1 MRALPIIL
9 AAVVLAGC
17 NPGAPVTAEAATPQV
32 QAGSSGASGVAG
44 KEGEPSDAYCLGV
57 QNAVVN
63 ILALAFGLDSDLVR
77 ASMVSLADREH
88 DFAQAKG
95 LQSLAELEDPTVIAE
110 EQRGSA
116 WALEV
121 SGLKPL
127 PTDLNE
133 AQKER
138 VRQDY
143 EARKPP
149 FDTWTRCAE
158 LYPVKG

>member
-1 MRALPIIL
+1 MRITPLLL
-9 AAVVLAGC
+9 AAVVLVGC
-17 NPGAPVTAEAATPQV
+17 APGAPETAEAATPQV
-32 QAGSSGASGVAG
+32 QAASGGARDVAG

-57 QNAVVN
+57 QNAVMN
-63 ILALAFGLDSDLVR
+63 ILALAFGLDSDLAR

-88 DFAQAKG
+88 DFAQARG
-95 LQSLAELEDPTVIAE
+95 LQSLAELEDPDVIAE

-127 PTDLNE
+127 PTVLSE

-138 VRQDY
+138 VRQDH

>member
-1 MRALPIIL
+1 MRITPLLL
-9 AAVVLAGC
+9 AALVLVGC
-17 NPGAPVTAEAATPQV
+17 NPGAPVIAEAAIPQV
-32 QAGSSGASGVAG
+32 QAGSGGASGGAG

-57 QNAVVN
+57 QNAVMN
-63 ILALAFGLDSDLVR
+63 ILALAFGLDSDLAR
-77 ASMVSLADREH
+77 ASVVSLADREH
-88 DFAQAKG
+88 GFAQARG

-127 PTDLNE
+127 PTVLNE

-138 VRQDY
+138 VRKDY

>member
-1 MRALPIIL
+1 MRIIPLLL
-9 AAVVLAGC
+9 AALVLAGC
-17 NPGAPVTAEAATPQV
+17 NPGAPVTAGAATPQV
-32 QAGSSGASGVAG
+32 QAGSGGASGVAG

-57 QNAVVN
+57 QNAVMN
-63 ILALAFGLDSDLVR
+63 ILALAFGLDSDLAR
-77 ASMVSLADREH
+77 ASAVSLADREH
-88 DFAQAKG
+88 DFARARG
-95 LQSLAELEDPTVIAE
+95 LQSLAELEDPAIIAE

-121 SGLKPL
+121 SGLKPF
-127 PTDLNE
+127 PTVLNE

-138 VRQDY
+138 VGQDY

>member
-1 MRALPIIL
+1 MRITPLLL
-9 AAVVLAGC
+9 AALVLAGC
-17 NPGAPVTAEAATPQV
+17 NPGPPQTAEAATPQV
-32 QAGSSGASGVAG
+32 QAGNEGARDVAG

-57 QNAVVN
+57 QNAVMN
-63 ILALAFGLDSDLVR
+63 ILALAFGLDSDLAR
-77 ASMVSLADREH
+77 ASAVSLADREH
-88 DFAQAKG
+88 DFAQARG
-95 LQSLAELEDPTVIAE
+95 LQSLAELEDPDVIAE

-127 PTDLNE
+127 PTVLSE

-138 VRQDY
+138 VRQDH